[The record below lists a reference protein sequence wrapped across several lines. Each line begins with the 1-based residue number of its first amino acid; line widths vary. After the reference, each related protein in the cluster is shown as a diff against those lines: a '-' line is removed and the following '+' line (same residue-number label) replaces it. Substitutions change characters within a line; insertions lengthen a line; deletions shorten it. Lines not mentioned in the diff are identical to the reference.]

1 MKAASRRID
10 LALAVVQRAA
20 LLAAL
25 WWALTGGGVQA
36 WLVGAPLVTAGVAA
50 SLALQGAE
58 PWRLQPLAALR
69 ALAWFGWHSLL
80 AGWTVAL
87 RALRPRPDLAPGF
100 ITLRPRLRDPAAR
113 VLLANALSLMP
124 GTLSVELRGDDL
136 ELHLLDCTAPIEPEL
151 RALEARIAAMLGLAE
166 R

>member
-20 LLAAL
+20 L
-25 WWALTGGGVQA
+25 
-36 WLVGAPLVTAGVAA
+36 
-50 SLALQGAE
+50 
-58 PWRLQPLAALR
+58 R
-69 ALAWFGWHSLL
+69 ALAWFGWRSLL